1 MAQVVDSSNAQE
13 AYESEN
19 KDKIIMDGK
28 EDVPEFVKAKKK
40 LNNKLK
46 AFESI
51 YKFYKHIIVDEI
63 LVSLNKS
70 LKFLEKY
77 ELIII
82 TTINKYN
89 SDENGNLN
97 THQLRMLLTIAQ
109 RFLFDKIFVNYLLPN
124 ISKYYNVIMKND
136 IEKLIDMLRF
146 VNTDGK
152 ASGKNFDTT
161 DSKHMEMR
169 NNILFNLNDSKFSI
183 NYNNKKR
190 EFIDSLYNKLDGEDN
205 LSFELKYLTEVE
217 KKGIKDSVS
226 CSFINKFE
234 TLENKFM
241 DIQSTALW
249 WSILKDSLI
258 KELTNSNKEYV
269 NSVII
274 FIKQMLTESI
284 NNDILGLQHLSVR
297 RTSKN
302 RTYSG
307 DSNLY
312 AVYNDHLKNNINKIF
327 ESLENLNRSIDGDE
341 NSINDNMI
349 NKIDK
354 ISDDFTRA
362 LDNEYNQIIGTS
374 SLTDAIS
381 IYHLKNVKTKL
392 TNNFNSYTGI
402 LKSIIT
408 ATQKA
413 KTSKNSIDKSNY
425 SQAQLTEKNKVSKHD
440 FRKIIET
447 LIIYIKQN
455 LFNFF
460 DIYQNYIS
468 DLRLQFQEKLF
479 EITEKLNEN

>member
-1 MAQVVDSSNAQE
+1 MAEVDSDSNAQE
-13 AYESEN
+13 VYKTEN
-19 KDKIIMDGK
+19 KDKIMDDK
-28 EDVPEFVKAKKK
+28 ENVEDFVKAKKK

-89 SDENGNLN
+89 SDENGYLN
-97 THQLRMLLTIAQ
+97 SHQLRMLLTVAQ

-124 ISKYYNVIMKND
+124 ISKYYNFIMKKDIENMKKD

-146 VNTDGK
+146 VNTD
-152 ASGKNFDTT
+152 GKNFDTT

-169 NNILFNLNDSKFSI
+169 NNILSNLSNNKFRI
-183 NYNNKKR
+183 NYDNKKR
-190 EFIDSLYNKLDGEDN
+190 EFNDSLNKNDGEDN
-205 LSFELKYLTEVE
+205 LSFELKLTEVE

-381 IYHLKNVKTKL
+381 IYQLKNVKTKL
-392 TNNFNSYTGI
+392 TNNFNSYTSI

-408 ATQKA
+408 ATQKE
-413 KTSKNSIDKSNY
+413 KTSRNGIDKSNY

-468 DLRLQFQEKLF
+468 DLRLQYQSKLF

>member
-249 WSILKDSLI
+249 WSILKD
-258 KELTNSNKEYV
+258 
-269 NSVII
+269 
-274 FIKQMLTESI
+274 
-284 NNDILGLQHLSVR
+284 
-297 RTSKN
+297 
-302 RTYSG
+302 
-307 DSNLY
+307 
-312 AVYNDHLKNNINKIF
+312 
-327 ESLENLNRSIDGDE
+327 
-341 NSINDNMI
+341 
-349 NKIDK
+349 
-354 ISDDFTRA
+354 
-362 LDNEYNQIIGTS
+362 
-374 SLTDAIS
+374 
-381 IYHLKNVKTKL
+381 
-392 TNNFNSYTGI
+392 
-402 LKSIIT
+402 
-408 ATQKA
+408 
-413 KTSKNSIDKSNY
+413 
-425 SQAQLTEKNKVSKHD
+425 
-440 FRKIIET
+440 
-447 LIIYIKQN
+447 
-455 LFNFF
+455 
-460 DIYQNYIS
+460 
-468 DLRLQFQEKLF
+468 
-479 EITEKLNEN
+479 